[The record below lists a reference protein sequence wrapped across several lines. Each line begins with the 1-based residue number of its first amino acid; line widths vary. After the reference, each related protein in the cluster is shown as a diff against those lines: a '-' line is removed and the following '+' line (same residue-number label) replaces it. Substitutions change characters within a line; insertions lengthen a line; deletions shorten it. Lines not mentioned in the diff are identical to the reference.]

1 MLIGIVGKKGSGK
14 DTSADYLIN
23 KYNFIKKS
31 FADPLKKACKELFLL
46 SDEQLYGTEKE
57 MPDNR
62 WYNCSPRT
70 MLQYVGTD
78 LLRNQLNV
86 IMPGLDNN
94 IFINHF
100 KLWYNKEKNSNTYI
114 VIPDVRF
121 LNEVNIIK
129 ELNGIIIKIERNN
142 NNDDMHISEK
152 EMEQI
157 TSFDYIINNNS
168 TKDDLYKKIDL
179 LIMELNI

>member
-1 MLIGIVGKKGSGK
+1 MLIGIIGKKGSGK
-14 DTSADYLIN
+14 DTTADYLIS

-46 SDEQLYGTEKE
+46 SDEQLYGKEKE
-57 MPDNR
+57 IPDNR
-62 WYNCSPRT
+62 WYNCTPRI

-78 LLRNQLNV
+78 LLRDQLNI
-86 IMPGLDNN
+86 IMPELNKN

-100 KLWYNKEKNSNTYI
+100 KLWYNKEKDFNKYI

-121 LNEVNIIK
+121 INEMETIR

-157 TSFDYIINNNS
+157 TLFDYIIDNNG
-168 TKDDLYKKIDL
+168 TKNDLYKKIDS
-179 LIMELNI
+179 LIMELKI

>member
-14 DTSADYLIN
+14 DTSADHLIN

-100 KLWYNKEKNSNTYI
+100 KLWYDKEKNSKTYI

-157 TSFDYIINNNS
+157 TSFDFIINNNG
-168 TKDDLYKKIDL
+168 TKNDLYKKIDL
-179 LIMELNI
+179 LIMELKI